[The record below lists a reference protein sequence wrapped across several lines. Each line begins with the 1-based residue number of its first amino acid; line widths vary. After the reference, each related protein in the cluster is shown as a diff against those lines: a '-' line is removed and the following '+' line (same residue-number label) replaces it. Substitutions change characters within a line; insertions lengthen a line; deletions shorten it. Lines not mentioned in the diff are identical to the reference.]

1 MFYKYKNL
9 PTKEAILIELNNRKD
24 LNEEEYKNIKDLVNG
39 ISYEEVDLQW
49 LLDTTEKF
57 CKDRAV
63 HNAVLDGIKILDN
76 KDKTRTPEAIPSILA
91 DALAVSV
98 LIIILGTIIL
108 KMRQARFDWYHT
120 KEKRLSI

>member
-1 MFYKYKNL
+1 
-9 PTKEAILIELNNRKD
+9 
-24 LNEEEYKNIKDLVNG
+24 
-39 ISYEEVDLQW
+39 

-91 DALAVSV
+91 DALAFH
-98 LIIILGTIIL
+98 LIIISGTIIL
-108 KMRQARFDWYHT
+108 KMRKQDLIGT
-120 KEKRLSI
+120 IQKKRNIHLIYLSLIELQKVVFQVKH